1 MGFLIHGPG
10 GAVKL
15 YFSVPV
21 GMYSVFLR
29 PSRTV
34 HCFLEPKTLVNTLVK
49 NLAKTLVK
57 NLAKNLVKHLIKIWP
72 KSRHADHV
80 LKTQVY
86 EKLGKTSKTMGKAT
100 KTKEISKTMKNNE
113 N

>member
-1 MGFLIHGPG
+1 MMFLIHGPG

-29 PSRTV
+29 LFCDQKPWSK
-34 HCFLEPKTLVNTLVK
+34 PWSK
-49 NLAKTLVK
+49 NLAKNPVK
-57 NLAKNLVKHLIKIWP
+57 NLAKNLFKIWP

-80 LKTQVY
+80 
-86 EKLGKTSKTMGKAT
+86 
-100 KTKEISKTMKNNE
+100 
-113 N
+113 